1 MKRRHDRDAEAK
13 DEEVEQFPV
22 EEGGWAT
29 ASVGA
34 VANTAA
40 VIRWG
45 AWALLVSGPLLGLF
59 ALASQPTVA
68 AAPQRVEQRS
78 QRPEDGQA
86 GPAGFA
92 ALYVTAYVAAGQ
104 GTESSLSPFF
114 PGARDL
120 SLSAKPGSQ
129 KAQQVDAVQVK
140 EVSTGYW
147 SVTVAARIP
156 GAADAKN
163 GSESDQGRR
172 VAGRDGVLR
181 YFQVPVRS
189 AASGALVASALP
201 AEVSALDAG
210 APPELDY
217 GLAAPA
223 QSSDAAVKTLQGFL
237 SSYLTG
243 GSDLDRYLSPR
254 TALSPV
260 SPAPYTRVQITQLAE
275 RGTDEPGSSWPA
287 GKSLPDGARRRLL
300 VTADATGSDG
310 QARPL
315 TYAISLKARAGRWEI
330 SSLDAAPGLKTAA
343 ATAGQEGGTP

>member
-1 MKRRHDRDAEAK
+1 MND
-13 DEEVEQFPV
+13 EVEQFPV

-34 VANTAA
+34 VANTTA

-68 AAPQRVEQRS
+68 AAPHQVEQHSHRFG
-78 QRPEDGQA
+78 DGQA

-114 PGARDL
+114 PDTRDL

-129 KAQQVDAVQVK
+129 KAQQVDAVRVQ
-140 EVSTGYW
+140 EVSAGYW

-156 GAADAKN
+156 AAADAKKP
-163 GSESDQGRR
+163 GSETDSGGQA
-172 VAGRDGVLR
+172 AGGDGVLR
-181 YFQVPVRS
+181 YFQVPVRA
-189 AASGALVASALP
+189 AASGALVAAALP
-201 AEVSALDAG
+201 AEVSAPDAG

-223 QSSDAAVKTLQGFL
+223 QSSDAAVQTLQAFL

-243 GSDLDRYLSPR
+243 GSDLDRFLSPR
-254 TALSPV
+254 TVLSPV

-275 RGTDEPGSSWPA
+275 RSTDEPGSSWPD
-287 GKSLPDGARRRLL
+287 GKALPDGARRQLL
-300 VTADATGSDG
+300 VTADATGPDG